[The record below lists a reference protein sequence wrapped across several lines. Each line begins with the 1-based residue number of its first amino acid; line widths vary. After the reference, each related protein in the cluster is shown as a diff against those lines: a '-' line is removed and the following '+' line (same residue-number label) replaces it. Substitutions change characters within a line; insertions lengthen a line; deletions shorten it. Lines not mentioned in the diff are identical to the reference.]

1 MLPWE
6 FPNILRTAF
15 LNAIK
20 FLAGKNY
27 VQVRNKDNAAMLKA
41 YLTLTV
47 ATLVEVSV
55 VYISVSISVN
65 KL

>member
-20 FLAGKNY
+20 FLAGKNC
-27 VQVRNKDNAAMLKA
+27 VQARNKDNAAMLKA